1 MSRRS
6 AASKTSS
13 VFEDVATEANFS
25 PTSSQASGAT
35 STSCASMRGRR
46 GERERERERETTE
59 PLFPSDDDD
68 DGEERVLRESEARFV
83 SARGKRRVVRAFLF
97 AALAGA
103 LFGYDIGSTAVVTSE
118 DQILSDFDI
127 PPNSWQQGA
136 LVSCSLYGALV
147 ASVLLFAF
155 GEVLGR
161 RQVSFFFFLNSFFS
175 LQNEAAAFDQLSG
188 EGERGKRFFKDLTL
202 LSSHSQGDSVC

>member
-1 MSRRS
+1 MGTEERERAAAEVKWYFNVQEERRVQNQQRFRRRRDGS
-6 AASKTSS
+6 QLLSDLLASEWRNEHELRLYERKK
-13 VFEDVATEANFS
+13 
-25 PTSSQASGAT
+25 
-35 STSCASMRGRR
+35 RR
-46 GERERERERETTE
+46 EREGEGERERERERETTE

-83 SARGKRRVVRAFLF
+83 PARGKRRVVRAFLF

-161 RQVSFFFFLNSFFS
+161 RQEILFANVLYC
-175 LQNEAAAFDQLSG
+175 LG
-188 EGERGKRFFKDLTL
+188 
-202 LSSHSQGDSVC
+202 SVGSVLPR

>member
-1 MSRRS
+1 
-6 AASKTSS
+6 
-13 VFEDVATEANFS
+13 
-25 PTSSQASGAT
+25 
-35 STSCASMRGRR
+35 MRGRR

-161 RQVSFFFFLNSFFS
+161 RQVSFFFFF
-175 LQNEAAAFDQLSG
+175 
-188 EGERGKRFFKDLTL
+188 
-202 LSSHSQGDSVC
+202 